1 MASTQHVGTFG
12 GASEL
17 VSVNS
22 LSGRHFRGRQKGL
35 HLDVLQ

>member
-1 MASTQHVGTFG
+1 MASTQHVEMFC
-12 GASEL
+12 GASEV

-35 HLDVLQ
+35 HLDVVQ